1 MGANYVL
8 LETVTVG
15 EAGASS
21 VTFNNIPQ
29 SGYTDLKVVTS
40 TRCDASQANLYL
52 KFGTS
57 GGISSSGYSTKNLY
71 GNGASATY
79 DNSSAASFMY
89 AGVAAVDGT
98 SQTASTFGNAEIY
111 VPNYTS
117 SNQKSISVDAVMENN
132 GTTAYA
138 SLNAGLWTGTGAITT
153 VQIYP
158 SGGNFTQY
166 STFSLYGLAAVGTTP
181 VIAPYASG
189 GDIIQTDGTYWYHAF
204 LSSGTFTP
212 AKGLSCD
219 VLVVAGGGGGGG
231 FIAGGGGAGGL
242 CWQSARAVTT
252 GAKTVTVGA
261 GGTKGNYSPG
271 VNATPGGNSVFDTI
285 TALGGGYG
293 GGNNVVQGPN
303 GGAGGSGGGGG
314 GAGTG
319 GSATQSSSGS
329 ATGYGYAGG
338 QALASA
344 SNGYPSAGGGGAG
357 GVGGDIG
364 SAGGDNPGAG
374 GVGFYNSF
382 TDAAGALL
390 SVGQLSSTH
399 YYFAGGGGG
408 GSTNASGAGGAGGGG
423 AGANNSSNGSNA
435 TPNTGGGGGGT
446 RSSTPGNGGN
456 GGSGIVIVRYAI

>member
-8 LETVTVG
+8 LETITVG

-153 VQIYP
+153 VQKFIFVHP
-158 SGGNFTQY
+158 CAITWFT
-166 STFSLYGLAAVGTTP
+166 S
-181 VIAPYASG
+181 
-189 GDIIQTDGTYWYHAF
+189 
-204 LSSGTFTP
+204 
-212 AKGLSCD
+212 
-219 VLVVAGGGGGGG
+219 
-231 FIAGGGGAGGL
+231 
-242 CWQSARAVTT
+242 
-252 GAKTVTVGA
+252 
-261 GGTKGNYSPG
+261 
-271 VNATPGGNSVFDTI
+271 
-285 TALGGGYG
+285 
-293 GGNNVVQGPN
+293 
-303 GGAGGSGGGGG
+303 
-314 GAGTG
+314 
-319 GSATQSSSGS
+319 
-329 ATGYGYAGG
+329 
-338 QALASA
+338 
-344 SNGYPSAGGGGAG
+344 
-357 GVGGDIG
+357 
-364 SAGGDNPGAG
+364 
-374 GVGFYNSF
+374 
-382 TDAAGALL
+382 
-390 SVGQLSSTH
+390 
-399 YYFAGGGGG
+399 
-408 GSTNASGAGGAGGGG
+408 
-423 AGANNSSNGSNA
+423 
-435 TPNTGGGGGGT
+435 
-446 RSSTPGNGGN
+446 
-456 GGSGIVIVRYAI
+456 